1 MIQNKKIILG
11 SGSPRRKEILSMLDI
26 EFEIDTRST
35 FQESYT
41 AETPNELVPK
51 LMSEGKS
58 KGFHRILNDNELL
71 ITADT
76 MVICNEKI
84 FGKPK
89 DNMEA
94 YSMLK
99 CLSGKKHKVV
109 TSVTFRTIDNTETFV
124 DCSTVTFKDLK
135 DEEINYYIDNFK
147 PYDKAGS
154 YGIQEWIGAIGITS
168 IEGSFYNI
176 MGLPVHLV
184 YFFLKKFSV
193 I

>member
-89 DNMEA
+89 YNMEA